1 MSIKVI
7 KDVLPKKEYTFI
19 NNMMHSEYFPWYYN
33 NYKIDEDKKLYH
45 YQLIHLFYGNKKIN
59 SAWFKFLQPLF
70 KKLKIKNLLK
80 VKANLNPISQELVE
94 FNNHEDKPSGKNH
107 YSIIYY
113 INTNNGYTQIGN
125 KKIKSKANQA
135 VCFLSDT
142 FHYGTNSTNCNNRMV
157 LNIIYKK
164 EY

>member
-1 MSIKVI
+1 MKIIKN
-7 KDVLPKKEYTFI
+7 VLSKKEYSLVNDMM
-19 NNMMHSEYFPWYYN
+19 NNEYFPWYYN
-33 NYKIDEDKKLYH
+33 NYKIDEDKQLYH
-45 YQLIHLFYGNKKIN
+45 YQLTHLFYDKEKIN
-59 SAWFKFLQPLF
+59 SDWFKFLQPLF

-94 FNNHEDKPSGKNH
+94 FNNHKDKPLGKNN

-135 VCFLSDT
+135 VCFFVRYISLW
-142 FHYGTNSTNCNNRMV
+142 N
-157 LNIIYKK
+157 
-164 EY
+164 